1 MALCPEPRLMCSL
14 AVFHTSALGRLDLAG
29 PGPRALCQARGGQ
42 RGSKWRLGAELRP
55 ARFPALGDRPAGGE
69 ASTRQPSTKPWVD
82 DVGETD
88 RAELGES
95 RLQAEGTRA
104 SSDLTD
110 PDKNRL
116 QGDQPRGTSCCFPSA
131 NSTWPVSQGPEG
143 GKERVHKEEPQGAP
157 GRRHWSSSWVCAPL
171 AGRAEM
177 GGSISPRSEEAQESP
192 GSPSSEA
199 TSQQGPCHHLFQ
211 G

>member
-1 MALCPEPRLMCSL
+1 ME
-14 AVFHTSALGRLDLAG
+14 VGGRAEARTVPG
-29 PGPRALCQARGGQ
+29 PG
-42 RGSKWRLGAELRP
+42 
-55 ARFPALGDRPAGGE
+55 RPAGGE

-116 QGDQPRGTSCCFPSA
+116 QGDQPRGTSCCFRSQSHKTSLRKSGLSRVPSA
-131 NSTWPVSQGPEG
+131 SSTWPVSQGREG

-177 GGSISPRSEEAQESP
+177 GGSISPRSEEAQEIP